1 MTDNS
6 LDINQSNFR
15 QTRRSYGITLQEVAD
30 KCHMS
35 TSCISNYEQFTGQ
48 YTQIRTRDDN
58 ANAIKRALQ
67 ELIDARIS
75 EAFPFGIKEERSNDD
90 MDQKPSKV
98 VHHKGYDKAKIAAKL
113 KEYCISKDITSTEFY
128 KMCDISPS
136 TLAPYSIR
144 KNPVLREDIVSKICV
159 AAGLSPYMFDDAKLN
174 TDLNTDVDT
183 TSEKS
188 CRDAE
193 LDKLSQ
199 EASEA
204 NKKADSAIED
214 ILVSVSDVESLNPV
228 SASTTSSSDV
238 EIKDKKYVFQ
248 DGNHYEEYI
257 IVKHIKKQITKCEFI
272 SAIQNN

>member
-35 TSCISNYEQFTGQ
+35 KSCISNYEQFTGQ

-67 ELIDARIS
+67 DLIDERIS
-75 EAFPFGIKEERSNDD
+75 EAFPFGTKGEGSNDN

-98 VHHKGYDKAKIAAKL
+98 VHYKGYDKAKVAAKL
-113 KEYCISKDITSTEFY
+113 KEYCISKDLTSTEFY

-136 TLAPYSIR
+136 TLAPYSVR
-144 KNPVLREDIVSKICV
+144 KNPILREDVVSKICV

-174 TDLNTDVDT
+174 TDVNT

-188 CRDAE
+188 CRDVE

-204 NKKADSAIED
+204 NKKIDSAIED
-214 ILVSVSDVESLNPV
+214 ILVSVSDIESLNPV
-228 SASTTSSSDV
+228 SASATSSSDV

-248 DGNHYEEYI
+248 DGNYYEEYI
-257 IVKHIKKQITKCEFI
+257 IVKHIKKQITRCEFI